1 MLPEEERQKLAL
13 TAADNARVF
22 SAGELIYSPAEFRK
36 ALGLVI
42 YGSVNVTRRGD
53 KTVLLN
59 RLTDGGIF
67 GAAALFGDSTPATV
81 SISSD
86 DSTASASG
94 IYPLDSTPADGS
106 IHPSD
111 STPATVSVQPGNTK
125 PSRSF
130 ATEIRAVTPVTV
142 WFVEGE
148 TVREY
153 VRKYPDFA
161 EAYIIFLSER
171 IRFLNARIVDFTA
184 QCADAKLAGY
194 LLRRISEGSAFI
206 SRVNMSAVARSL
218 DIGRASLYR
227 SLDNLEEKGLIR
239 KAENTVEVVDPE
251 GLRLLA
257 GAG

>member
-13 TAADNARVF
+13 TAADNVRVF

-81 SISSD
+81 SI
-86 DSTASASG
+86 
-94 IYPLDSTPADGS
+94 
-106 IHPSD
+106 
-111 STPATVSVQPGNTK
+111 QPGNTK

-153 VRKYPDFA
+153 VREYPDFA

-194 LLRRISEGSAFI
+194 LLRRISEGSAVI

-227 SLDNLEEKGLIR
+227 ALDNLEEKGLIR